1 MNNCPNC
8 GAQVPEEAQFC
19 PACGH
24 ELPAA
29 ENRGALAEEQ
39 TKVLTDAA
47 SQGAVDGNPT
57 GSRRGSNLI
66 ESHPANDQL
75 VEGIPADSTPTE
87 NNLVGDSPNA
97 GNPNVGNPAE
107 SIPTA
112 SQAADEELAPVAA
125 KEETDFH
132 QQTEEDEQAMGNAPA
147 SHLEAGEVDG
157 SQPDSD
163 SNSDLDSDL
172 DATLDSTSDS
182 TSDATPTV
190 APAQKP
196 EPAPIPEPAP
206 SATTA
211 QKKNSSGPT
220 FSETSSPEEELLT
233 AATKTKAYASGY
245 FQWLHGNLKA
255 PRLNQHQGPLSY
267 SLISLVIILLA
278 NGVAISRLLSTT
290 VQRILTQVQL
300 IGLSYR
306 YNGPQLLFFFE
317 ILLDLTLSVA
327 VMVLVYYYVAA
338 KVNSR
343 KISVGEAL
351 TEIITPAAFSVYLSL
366 LALVVTFVLPYL
378 PEMGLALIT
387 VSLFLVVASFLGNIW
402 RTPATSLKVN
412 RFYTTVIALLIVVLV
427 TVVINRLL
435 LGQMVENLPIQQQLP
450 EGFENFFNQNDSF
463 F

>member
-24 ELPAA
+24 ELSAA

-57 GSRRGSNLI
+57 GSRRESNLT
-66 ESHPANDQL
+66 ESHSANDQL

-87 NNLVGDSPNA
+87 NNLAGDSPNA
-97 GNPNVGNPAE
+97 GNPVEN
-107 SIPTA
+107 IPTA
-112 SQAADEELAPVAA
+112 SQTADEELAPVAA
-125 KEETDFH
+125 KVETDFH

-147 SHLEAGEVDG
+147 SHLEAGEMDG

-172 DATLDSTSDS
+172 DATSDL
-182 TSDATPTV
+182 TSDATSTV
-190 APAQKP
+190 APTQKP
-196 EPAPIPEPAP
+196 EPAPIPEPVP

-343 KISVGEAL
+343 KLSVGEAL

-387 VSLFLVVASFLGNIW
+387 VSLFLVMASFLGNIW

-427 TVVINRLL
+427 TVVIHRLL
-435 LGQMVENLPIQQQLP
+435 LGQMVENLPIQQQIP
-450 EGFENFFNQNDSF
+450 EGFENFFNQDDSF

>member
-19 PACGH
+19 PTCGH

-39 TKVLTDAA
+39 TEVLTDAA

-57 GSRRGSNLI
+57 GSRRESNLT
-66 ESHPANDQL
+66 ESHSANDQL

-97 GNPNVGNPAE
+97 DNPNAGNPAE
-107 SIPTA
+107 NIPTA

-125 KEETDFH
+125 KVETDFH

-172 DATLDSTSDS
+172 DAT
-182 TSDATPTV
+182 SDATST
-190 APAQKP
+190 A
-196 EPAPIPEPAP
+196 APIPEPAP
-206 SATTA
+206 PATTA

-245 FQWLHGNLKA
+245 FQWLHRNLKA

-343 KISVGEAL
+343 KLSVGEAL

-412 RFYTTVIALLIVVLV
+412 RFYTTVIALLIVILV

>member
-1 MNNCPNC
+1 MNNCSNC

-19 PACGH
+19 PACGY
-24 ELPAA
+24 ELPTS

-47 SQGAVDGNPT
+47 SQGIVDGNPT
-57 GSRRGSNLI
+57 GSRRESNLT
-66 ESHPANDQL
+66 ESHSANDQL
-75 VEGIPADSTPTE
+75 VEGVSADSTPTE

-107 SIPTA
+107 HIPTA

-125 KEETDFH
+125 KVETDFH

-147 SHLEAGEVDG
+147 SLLEGGEVDG

-163 SNSDLDSDL
+163 SNLNSDLDSDL
-172 DATLDSTSDS
+172 DATSDE
-182 TSDATPTV
+182 TPDATPTV
-190 APAQKP
+190 APDQKP
-196 EPAPIPEPAP
+196 EPAPIPESAP

-233 AATKTKAYASGY
+233 AATKTKAYVSGY

-290 VQRILTQVQL
+290 VQQILTQVQL

-343 KISVGEAL
+343 KLSVGEAL

-387 VSLFLVVASFLGNIW
+387 VSLFLVVVSFLGNIW

-435 LGQMVENLPIQQQLP
+435 LGQMVENLPIQQQIP

>member
-39 TKVLTDAA
+39 TKVLTDAT
-47 SQGAVDGNPT
+47 SQGAVEGNST
-57 GSRRGSNLI
+57 GSRRESNLT
-66 ESHPANDQL
+66 ESHSANDQL

-97 GNPNVGNPAE
+97 GNPAE
-107 SIPTA
+107 NIPTA

-125 KEETDFH
+125 KVETDFH

-172 DATLDSTSDS
+172 DATADL

-211 QKKNSSGPT
+211 QKKKSSGPT

-343 KISVGEAL
+343 KLSVGEAL

-412 RFYTTVIALLIVVLV
+412 RFYTTVVALLIVVLV

-435 LGQMVENLPIQQQLP
+435 LGQMVENLPIQQQIP

>member
-57 GSRRGSNLI
+57 GSRRESNLI
-66 ESHPANDQL
+66 ESHSANDQL
-75 VEGIPADSTPTE
+75 VEGIPADSTPID
-87 NNLVGDSPNA
+87 NNLAGDSPNA

-107 SIPTA
+107 NIPTA

-125 KEETDFH
+125 KEETDVH

-147 SHLEAGEVDG
+147 SHLEGGEMGG

-172 DATLDSTSDS
+172 DAT
-182 TSDATPTV
+182 ATV

-196 EPAPIPEPAP
+196 EPAPIPETAS

-267 SLISLVIILLA
+267 
-278 NGVAISRLLSTT
+278 
-290 VQRILTQVQL
+290 
-300 IGLSYR
+300 
-306 YNGPQLLFFFE
+306 
-317 ILLDLTLSVA
+317 
-327 VMVLVYYYVAA
+327 
-338 KVNSR
+338 
-343 KISVGEAL
+343 
-351 TEIITPAAFSVYLSL
+351 
-366 LALVVTFVLPYL
+366 
-378 PEMGLALIT
+378 
-387 VSLFLVVASFLGNIW
+387 
-402 RTPATSLKVN
+402 
-412 RFYTTVIALLIVVLV
+412 
-427 TVVINRLL
+427 
-435 LGQMVENLPIQQQLP
+435 
-450 EGFENFFNQNDSF
+450 
-463 F
+463 

>member
-57 GSRRGSNLI
+57 
-66 ESHPANDQL
+66 
-75 VEGIPADSTPTE
+75 E
-87 NNLVGDSPNA
+87 NNLAGDSPNA
-97 GNPNVGNPAE
+97 DNPNVGNPAE
-107 SIPTA
+107 HIPAA
-112 SQAADEELAPVAA
+112 SQAADEELAPVVA
-125 KEETDFH
+125 KVETDFH

-147 SHLEAGEVDG
+147 SHLEAEEVDG

-172 DATLDSTSDS
+172 DATSDATSDS
-182 TSDATPTV
+182 TPTV

-343 KISVGEAL
+343 KLSVGEAL

-435 LGQMVENLPIQQQLP
+435 LGQMVDNLPIQQQIP

>member
-19 PACGH
+19 PVCGH

-29 ENRGALAEEQ
+29 ENRGALAERQ
-39 TKVLTDAA
+39 TEVLTDAA

-57 GSRRGSNLI
+57 GSRRESNLI
-66 ESHPANDQL
+66 ESHSANDQL

-97 GNPNVGNPAE
+97 GNPAE
-107 SIPTA
+107 NIPTA

-125 KEETDFH
+125 KVETDFH
-132 QQTEEDEQAMGNAPA
+132 QQTEEDAQAMGNAPA
-147 SHLEAGEVDG
+147 SHLEGGEVGG

-163 SNSDLDSDL
+163 LNLNSDLDSDL
-172 DATLDSTSDS
+172 DATSDS
-182 TSDATPTV
+182 TPDATPTV

-206 SATTA
+206 PATTA

-306 YNGPQLLFFFE
+306 YNGPQLLFFLE

-343 KISVGEAL
+343 KLSVGEAL

-435 LGQMVENLPIQQQLP
+435 LGQMVENLPIQQQIP